1 MAEATGDS
9 VFKVLSGNQLGA
21 EVFLADGTYSFGS
34 GAEADIQLD
43 DVALQAVHGYVRLR
57 DGKVELRAAQGDLV
71 TASGLAISRGDEVWR
86 EIAQM
91 DAVSAGLS
99 KFVIAGQNANWS
111 ALGPPAPVAAPRKTG
126 TRSLYDL
133 VASMPR
139 QALYGASSVLAIL
152 VLAGVVGGF
161 GGDAAQR
168 SAAEIDAE
176 ALAGLRQAFEAM
188 PFADAV
194 RLTER
199 ADGTIAIEGYV
210 EEQVE
215 RRAIQNALDASGLP
229 ATLRVFVRENLR
241 ADVQGTIDSLQVPAS
256 FTLDDAGHLTLSGT
270 VLDPVTAKRLVESIQ
285 TGVFGLASVK
295 SDIRTADAIL
305 DDLRG
310 IAADAGL
317 ADLVIFR
324 LDGLVVE
331 ATGIVPRDKMDNWVG
346 LIGVYSRRFAKEIP
360 LRSFV
365 TLDQPAEVD
374 TAPVIIGTGPV
385 ADAETGRV
393 VAPETLA
400 EPNEVDAQSLFAG
413 QPEVTP
419 DAPTPVQQPDS
430 RLSGLS
436 AALDRLQDNRP
447 ELHDQLVS
455 RIELGETPEP
465 AFLQEVLEA
474 IGGTIEAA
482 PPGETGGPRVV
493 VEGLGFVG
501 TVEGIARDLGLI
513 LRQRQQAAA
522 AAASETRAPAALPAP
537 QPAIMAAPLRIGDL
551 QVETTGDTVPGAAPA
566 AVTVAPGQDAAPGL
580 APDSA
585 AGTAPTVAPDA
596 PMATAAVA
604 PPSPA
609 AGSTADPA
617 PLAAQAA
624 LPDAASEL
632 GAGPPDAA
640 AARVIAVST
649 ALDRL
654 QARSPALHDRIV
666 ALVDAGEVPDTALLA
681 EAITVL
687 GGSAPADGSPDA
699 PVTLPELGP
708 VGTMAELSSALGP
721 AVQARRQTAAT
732 TAAPGSVD
740 QAEPPAPLA
749 APPGSEAVLLALDRL
764 QETRPDLHQRL
775 VTDIAEGR
783 AADPA
788 VLREVVTL
796 MAGGTAEAS
805 QAEGGGATGPSQ
817 IVVADLGLSGSI
829 DQLNQTISAL
839 VAAQSANAPA
849 AAPDPVGT
857 AVPGSVVRIADPA
870 PLAEPAGAGP
880 EGSTTIQASSP
891 DEQPITLPLFAL
903 PQGEM
908 VTMQPMID
916 AANALI
922 AEDSAGDAGS
932 GTLSPNLVMLVAMQ
946 NEQLQFGKTLM
957 RLPQPLTA
965 LPYSVDQPVSCWQ
978 GARLT
983 PGMLPTALLLL
994 DALSVSS
1001 DSDVTG
1007 LTPDVREVVMETAL
1021 SPDRVKACL
1030 RETGTAFGAMVGG
1043 SSTFLSETAR
1053 NPDFVEFLFRNVPAA
1068 QLPLAGANLAG
1079 ERYVELADGRK
1090 LGEGAAPDITSRI
1103 MSIGDLGILLRTA
1116 EGTRIQLYGSTLG
1129 WRVADTCGP
1138 EDCGMN

>member
-86 EIAQM
+86 EIAHM

-111 ALGPPAPVAAPRKTG
+111 ALGPPAPVAAPRKAG

-168 SAAEIDAE
+168 SAAEIDAD

-199 ADGTIAIEGYV
+199 ADGTLAIEGYV

-241 ADVQGTIDSLQVPAS
+241 ADVQGTIDSLQVPAG

-270 VLDPVTAKRLVESIQ
+270 VLDPVTAERLLESIQ
-285 TGVFGLASVK
+285 TGVFGLASVT
-295 SDIRTADAIL
+295 SEIRTADAIL

-346 LIGVYSRRFAKEIP
+346 LIGVYSRRFANEIP

-413 QPEVTP
+413 QPAVTP
-419 DAPTPVQQPDS
+419 DAPAPVQQPDS

-465 AFLQEVLEA
+465 AFLQEVLDA
-474 IGGTIEAA
+474 IGGTVEAA
-482 PPGETGGPRVV
+482 PPGEAGGPRVV

-501 TVEGIARDLGLI
+501 TVEAIARDLGLI

-522 AAASETRAPAALPAP
+522 AASESRAPAALPAP

-551 QVETTGDTVPGAAPA
+551 QVETTGDTAPGAAPA
-566 AVTVAPGQDAAPGL
+566 ALAVAPGQDAAPGL
-580 APDSA
+580 APDGA
-585 AGTAPTVAPDA
+585 AITAP
-596 PMATAAVA
+596 AVA
-604 PPSPA
+604 PGA
-609 AGSTADPA
+609 AMATADPA

-624 LPDAASEL
+624 LPVAAS
-632 GAGPPDAA
+632 GVGPGLPDAA

-654 QARSPALHDRIV
+654 QARGPALHDRIV

-681 EAITVL
+681 EAIAVL
-687 GGSAPADGSPDA
+687 GGSAPAEGSADA

-708 VGTMAELSSALGP
+708 VGTMSELSSALGP

-732 TAAPGSVD
+732 TAAPGSME
-740 QAEPPAPLA
+740 QPELPAPA
-749 APPGSEAVLLALDRL
+749 SPPGSEAILLALDRL

-796 MAGGTAEAS
+796 MAGGTTGAS

-849 AAPDPVGT
+849 APAPSGPLAPV
-857 AVPGSVVRIADPA
+857 SVVRITDPA
-870 PLAEPAGAGP
+870 PLAEPAGAGS

-922 AEDSAGDAGS
+922 AEDAAGDAGS

-1001 DSDVTG
+1001 ESDVTG

-1103 MSIGDLGILLRTA
+1103 MSIGDLGLLLRTA

>member
-1 MAEATGDS
+1 MAETTGDS
-9 VFKVLSGNQLGA
+9 IFKVLSGNQLGA

-43 DVALQAVHGYVRLR
+43 DVALQAIHGYIRLR
-57 DGKVELRAAQGDLV
+57 DGKVELRAAQGDVV
-71 TASGLAISRGDEVWR
+71 TASGLSISRGDEVWR

-111 ALGPPAPVAAPRKTG
+111 SLGPPAPTAPARKAATK
-126 TRSLYDL
+126 SLSEL

-139 QALYGASSVLAIL
+139 QALYGASSVLAIV
-152 VLAGVVGGF
+152 VLAVVVGGF

-176 ALAGLRQAFEAM
+176 ALAGLRQAVAAM
-188 PFADAV
+188 PFAGDV

-256 FTLDDAGHLTLSGT
+256 FALDGGGNLVLSGT
-270 VLDPVTAKRLVESIQ
+270 VLDPVAADRLVESIE
-285 TGVFGLASVK
+285 TGVFGLASVR
-295 SDIRTADAIL
+295 SEIRTADAIL
-305 DDLRG
+305 DDLKT

-346 LIGVYSRRFAKEIP
+346 LIGVYSRRFAREIP

-365 TLDQPAEVD
+365 TLDQPAELD

-413 QPEVTP
+413 QPAAVP
-419 DAPTPVQQPDS
+419 AAPAALQPIDS
-430 RLSGLS
+430 RLSNLS
-436 AALDRLQDNRP
+436 AALDRLRDNRP
-447 ELHDQLVS
+447 ELHDQLVA

-465 AFLQEVLEA
+465 AFLQEVLQA
-474 IGGTIEAA
+474 IDGRIESPA
-482 PPGETGGPRVV
+482 PGEEGGARVV
-493 VEGLGFVG
+493 VEGLGLVG
-501 TVEGIARDLGLI
+501 TVEGIAQDLSRI
-513 LRQRQQAAA
+513 LQQRREGAAA
-522 AAASETRAPAALPAP
+522 AAGSAGTAPSALPAP
-537 QPAIMAAPLRIGDL
+537 QPALAAPLRIADL
-551 QVETTGDTVPGAAPA
+551 QVAASVDPAPRTTDATAPDALGGETSPVFPPGAA
-566 AVTVAPGQDAAPGL
+566 
-580 APDSA
+580 
-585 AGTAPTVAPDA
+585 APTVAGADGADGADGVPDQA
-596 PMATAAVA
+596 SATTTT
-604 PPSPA
+604 PA
-609 AGSTADPA
+609 LP
-617 PLAAQAA
+617 PLAAQPVAPGADRAAA
-624 LPDAASEL
+624 L
-632 GAGPPDAA
+632 
-640 AARVIAVST
+640 ST
-649 ALDRL
+649 ALDQL
-654 QARSPALHDRIV
+654 QQRSPAIHDRIL
-666 ALVDAGEVPDTALLA
+666 ALVDAGEVPQADLVR
-681 EAITVL
+681 EAVAVL
-687 GGSAPADGSPDA
+687 GGAVPPAGAADAVVTLPGIGPVGTVSDLAQSLGPAVAARRLAAATAPADGPA
-699 PVTLPELGP
+699 P
-708 VGTMAELSSALGP
+708 AP
-721 AVQARRQTAAT
+721 AVASQE
-732 TAAPGSVD
+732 AP
-740 QAEPPAPLA
+740 A
-749 APPGSEAVLLALDRL
+749 APPLPPESEAVLLALDRL
-764 QETRPDLHQRL
+764 QETRPDLHQSL
-775 VTDIAEGR
+775 VADIAEGR
-783 AADPA
+783 PADPT
-788 VLREVVTL
+788 VLREVITL
-796 MAGGTAEAS
+796 MGGTPPAGGPGE
-805 QAEGGGATGPSQ
+805 EGAANGTPQ
-817 IVVADLGLSGSI
+817 IVVADLGLAGSI
-829 DQLNQTISAL
+829 DQLNQTIAAL
-839 VAAQSANAPA
+839 VAGQASATPPA
-849 AAPDPVGT
+849 TPPADPVPSDT
-857 AVPGSVVRIADPA
+857 DAPVTVLRIADTAPA
-870 PLAEPAGAGP
+870 LAGPAGIGF
-880 EGSTTIQASSP
+880 EGTTTIQGASA
-891 DEQPITLPLFAL
+891 DEAPITLPLFAL

-908 VTMQPMID
+908 VTMQPMIE

-922 AEDSAGDAGS
+922 AKDAKGDAGA
-932 GTLSPNLVMLVAMQ
+932 GGLSPNLVMLVAMQ

-965 LPYSVDQPVSCWQ
+965 LPYSEDQPVSCWQ

-1001 DSDVTG
+1001 ESDVSG

-1030 RETGTAFGAMVGG
+1030 RKTGTAFGAMVGG

-1053 NPDFVEFLFRNVPAA
+1053 NPDFAQFLFRNVPSA

-1079 ERYVELADGRK
+1079 ERYVELVDGRK

-1116 EGTRIQLYGSTLG
+1116 EGTRIQLYGSSLG
-1129 WRVADTCGP
+1129 WLVAETCLP
-1138 EDCGMN
+1138 DQCGVN